1 MTLWVAAIV
10 LGIVAGGFLFL
21 LRRLATPSSVTA
33 CDQAWLEEFSV
44 AKYRPMLRL
53 LAQEDYEFLSSQA
66 GYKPDIAKK
75 LRKERRRIF
84 RAYLDN
90 LVRDFHRLQLSA
102 KMLVVNAEVD
112 REDLV
117 SKLMMQRLNFSLAVA
132 MIEVRLALH
141 TVGLATVDVRGLL
154 GSLEAMRLQVDGLR
168 PATELS
174 LG

>member
-10 LGIVAGGFLFL
+10 LGTVAGAFLFL

-33 CDQAWLEEFSV
+33 CDEAWLEEFSV

-53 LAQEDYEFLSSQA
+53 LAQEDYEFLATQA
-66 GYKPDIAKK
+66 GYKPEIAKK

-84 RAYLDN
+84 RSYLSN

-102 KMLVVNAEVD
+102 KMLVVNAQID

-117 SKLMMQRLNFSLAVA
+117 SKLMMQKLNFTLAVA
-132 MIEVRLALH
+132 IVEVRLVLH
-141 TVGLATVDVRGLL
+141 
-154 GSLEAMRLQVDGLR
+154 
-168 PATELS
+168 
-174 LG
+174 